1 MAWATCE
8 ARSNLCVCSSPC
20 EVYHG
25 NRMNLNDLETPAP
38 YVDLDVFERDLHK
51 LQAYLSQHKIANRP
65 HIKTHKS
72 TAIAQMQMDAG
83 AVGVTCQK
91 LGEAEVMAGAGIP
104 DIFLPYNIIGDV
116 KLGRLADLMAQTKM
130 SVTADSLDTIQGLK
144 QAAKRAGQPLTV
156 LVEFDCG
163 AGRCGVQT
171 PAEAAA
177 LAREIA
183 GDDHL
188 HFGGLMTYP
197 NRDEMNPFVRAV
209 RDLLAKDGLAIER
222 VSGGGTACMW
232 QAHTHPELTEHR
244 AGMYIY
250 GDRGT
255 LLAGAMS
262 LDEISFRVAATVVSR
277 PTADRGILDAGSKTL
292 SSDKFALDGYGL
304 IVEYPEARI
313 AALSEEHGTVDFSA
327 CATKPRIGERVTVI
341 PNHVCPVVNLFDEI
355 AQVRAGEVVGAWRVD
370 ARGKVK

>member
-1 MAWATCE
+1 
-8 ARSNLCVCSSPC
+8 
-20 EVYHG
+20 
-25 NRMNLNDLETPAP
+25 MNLNDLETPAP

-51 LQAYLSQHKIANRP
+51 LQAYLSQHHIANRP

-72 TAIAQMQMDAG
+72 VTIAQMQMAAG
-83 AVGVTCQK
+83 AVGITCQK
-91 LGEAEVMAGAGIP
+91 LGEAEVMAAGGIP
-104 DIFLPYNIIGDV
+104 DIFLPYNLLGDA
-116 KLGRLADLMAQTKM
+116 KLGRLADLMRQTKM
-130 SVTADSLDTIQGLK
+130 SVTADSIDTVRGLGK
-144 QAAKRAGQPLTV
+144 AAQRAGQPLTV

-163 AGRCGVQT
+163 MGRCGVQT

-177 LAREIA
+177 LARAIA
-183 GDDHL
+183 SDDHL

-197 NRDEMNPFVRAV
+197 NRAELDPFVREV
-209 RDLLAKDGLAIER
+209 RELIAKDGLVIER

-244 AGMYIY
+244 AGMYIF

-255 LLAGAMS
+255 LNSGAMA

-277 PTADRGILDAGSKTL
+277 PTETRGIVDAGSKTL
-292 SSDKFALDGYGL
+292 SSDMLGLQGYGL
-304 IVEYPEARI
+304 IVEYPDARI
-313 AALSEEHGTVDFSA
+313 AGLSEEHGTVDFSA
-327 CATKPRIGERVTVI
+327 CATKPRIGERVTII

-355 AQVRAGEVVGAWRVD
+355 VQVRAGEVVGAWRVD

>member
-1 MAWATCE
+1 
-8 ARSNLCVCSSPC
+8 
-20 EVYHG
+20 
-25 NRMNLNDLETPAP
+25 MNLNELETPAP
-38 YVDLDVFERDLHK
+38 YVDLDMFERDLHK

-72 TAIAQMQMDAG
+72 TEIAKMQMAAG

-91 LGEAEVMAGAGIP
+91 LGEAEVMAAAGIP
-104 DIFLPYNIIGDV
+104 DIFLPYNIIGEA
-116 KLGRLADLMAQTKM
+116 KLNRLASLMMQTTM
-130 SVTADSLDTIQGLK
+130 SVTADSLDTIEGLK
-144 QAAKRAGQPLTV
+144 VAARRAGKPLTV

-171 PAEAAA
+171 PAEAAR

-183 GDDHL
+183 GDDRL

-197 NRDEMNPFVRAV
+197 NRAEMNPFVREV
-209 RDLLAKDGLAIER
+209 RDLIAKDGLAIER

-262 LDEISFRVAATVVSR
+262 LDEISFRVVTTVVSR
-277 PTADRGILDAGSKTL
+277 PTETRGILDAGSKTL
-292 SSDKFALDGYGL
+292 SSDKFALEGYGL
-304 IVEYPEARI
+304 IVEYPDARI
-313 AALSEEHGTVDFSA
+313 VALSEEHGTVDFSA

-355 AQVRAGEVVGAWRVD
+355 MQVRAGEVAGAWRVD

>member
-1 MAWATCE
+1 
-8 ARSNLCVCSSPC
+8 
-20 EVYHG
+20 
-25 NRMNLNDLETPAP
+25 MNLNDLETPAP
-38 YVDLDVFERDLHK
+38 YVDLDMFERDLHK
-51 LQAYLSQHKIANRP
+51 LQAYLSQHNIANRP

-72 TAIAQMQMDAG
+72 VAIAQMQMAAG

-91 LGEAEVMAGAGIP
+91 LGEAEVMAAGGIP
-104 DIFLPYNIIGDV
+104 DIFLPYNLVGDA
-116 KLGRLADLMAQTKM
+116 KLGRLADLMSQTTM

-144 QAAKRAGQPLTV
+144 RAARRAGQPLTV

-163 AGRCGVQT
+163 MGRCGVQS
-171 PAEAAA
+171 PAEAAR

-197 NRDEMNPFVRAV
+197 NCVEMNAFVREV
-209 RDLLAKDGLAIER
+209 HELIAKDGLTIEG

-244 AGMYIY
+244 AGMYIF
-250 GDRGT
+250 GDYGT

-262 LDEISFRVAATVVSR
+262 LEEISFRIVATVVSR
-277 PTADRGILDAGSKTL
+277 PTETRGILDAGSKTL
-292 SSDKFALDGYGL
+292 SSDKFDLNGYGL
-304 IVEYPEARI
+304 IVEYPDARI
-313 AALSEEHGTVDFSA
+313 AGLSEEHGTVDFSA
-327 CATKPRIGERVTVI
+327 CATKPRIGERVTII

-355 AQVRAGEVVGAWRVD
+355 VQVRNGEVAGAWRVD

>member
-1 MAWATCE
+1 
-8 ARSNLCVCSSPC
+8 
-20 EVYHG
+20 
-25 NRMNLNDLETPAP
+25 MNLNELDTPAP

-51 LQAYLSQHKIANRP
+51 LQAYLSQHNIANRP

-72 TAIAQMQMDAG
+72 TEIAQMQMAAG

-104 DIFLPYNIIGDV
+104 DIFLPYNLIGNT
-116 KLGRLADLMAQTKM
+116 KLGRLADLMTQTKM

-144 QAAKRAGQPLTV
+144 QAARRAGQPLTV

-171 PAEAAA
+171 PEAAA
-177 LAREIA
+177 GLAREIA

-197 NRDEMNPFVRAV
+197 NRAEMNAFVREV
-209 RDLLAKDGLAIER
+209 RALIAKDGLAIER

-277 PTADRGILDAGSKTL
+277 PTETRGILDAGSKTL
-292 SSDKFALDGYGL
+292 SSDKFALEGYGM
-304 IVEYPEARI
+304 IVEYPDAKI
-313 AALSEEHGTVDFSA
+313 TGLSEEHGNVDFSA
-327 CATKPRIGERVTVI
+327 CATKPRIGERVTII

-355 AQVRAGEVVGAWRVD
+355 VQVRAGEVVGAWRVD